1 MIKLIWISPIKS
13 SSSKISIV
21 VSRCLENSNRTLA
34 FHSLTVSDIIKNR
47 SVSTT
52 PETVTKLDGDDI
64 IIPLE
69 QADIDARKTKMSK
82 ASLRTLLGK

>member
-1 MIKLIWISPIKS
+1 M
-13 SSSKISIV
+13 
-21 VSRCLENSNRTLA
+21 
-34 FHSLTVSDIIKNR
+34 SDIIKNR